1 MDNWVHYTPSILYQ
15 GRMVR
20 EEPEFTEDFDDEE
33 EQNKIKKKL
42 VDKDPYMPRLASIV
56 EDKRKITR

>member
-1 MDNWVHYTPSILYQ
+1 MDNWIHYTPSILNQ
-15 GRMVR
+15 GRTVR

-42 VDKDPYMPRLASIV
+42 VDKDPYMPRLVSII